1 MRGRTWGEKE
11 TSRKRERNLEDEVR
25 KGKGKE
31 VKKKYETGRKRKSGI
46 WEEEVEII
54 KRRRKGEEKELRTVR
69 KEKRRLGEE
78 GGRENER
85 KRIKGRGRKDK

>member
-31 VKKKYETGRKRKSGI
+31 VKKKI
-46 WEEEVEII
+46 
-54 KRRRKGEEKELRTVR
+54 
-69 KEKRRLGEE
+69 
-78 GGRENER
+78 
-85 KRIKGRGRKDK
+85 

>member
-1 MRGRTWGEKE
+1 M
-11 TSRKRERNLEDEVR
+11 
-25 KGKGKE
+25 
-31 VKKKYETGRKRKSGI
+31 
-46 WEEEVEII
+46 EII